1 MSDTQ
6 TIIAFDEGELPPQG
20 AYCFELDLSGETGCE
35 LIEELVWLIR
45 SLKAP
50 YEVRANAEPIEPD
63 EIGPQF
69 TRLTVWT
76 NDRNNADFLLLLSEL
91 GVKVV
96 RSFPR
101 EEDAPTAKPS

>member
-6 TIIAFDEGELPPQG
+6 TIIAFDEGELPPHG

-35 LIEELVWLIR
+35 IIEDLVWLIG

-50 YEVRANAEPIEPD
+50 YEVRANAKPIEPD

-69 TRLTVWT
+69 KRLTVWT

-96 RSFPR
+96 RSVPR
-101 EEDAPTAKPS
+101 DGDERPATPS